1 MSKNFLISGAFVIAS
16 MACTVVGNLL
26 LKVGA
31 DQKGVNAIWPISLL
45 NLQTF
50 FAAILFCC
58 AMVFYIMVLKRISLN
73 LAQSIFAAQF
83 VLVIL
88 AANLVLDEPI
98 GLYRWIGI
106 ALIALG
112 MIVVAVAPAASLPIK

>member
-1 MSKNFLISGAFVIAS
+1 MTKNFLISGAFVVAS
-16 MACTVVGNLL
+16 MTCTVVGNLL
-26 LKVGA
+26 LKIGA

-50 FAAILFCC
+50 VAAILFCC

-88 AANLVLDEPI
+88 AANLVLNEPI

-106 ALIALG
+106 ALIAFG
-112 MIVVAVAPAASLPIK
+112 MLVVAVSPASSLPIE

>member
-1 MSKNFLISGAFVIAS
+1 MNNNILITGAFIIAS

-26 LKVGA
+26 LKVGSG
-31 DQKGVNAIWPISLL
+31 QKGVSSIWPVSLL

-50 FAAILFCC
+50 LGAIAFCL
-58 AMVFYIMVLKRISLN
+58 AMIFYIMVLKRTALN

-88 AANLVLDEPI
+88 AANFVLNEPI
-98 GLYRWIGI
+98 GLYRWVGI

-112 MIVVAVAPAASLPIK
+112 MIVVAVAPATSLPMK

>member
-1 MSKNFLISGAFVIAS
+1 MNNNILTTGALVVAS

-31 DQKGVNAIWPISLL
+31 DKKGLASTWPISLL
-45 NLQTF
+45 NMQTF
-50 FAAILFCC
+50 LGALAFCC
-58 AMVFYIMVLKRISLN
+58 AMVFYIMVLKRTALN

-88 AANLVLDEPI
+88 AANFVLNEPI

-112 MIVVAVAPAASLPIK
+112 MIVVAVAPATSLTMK